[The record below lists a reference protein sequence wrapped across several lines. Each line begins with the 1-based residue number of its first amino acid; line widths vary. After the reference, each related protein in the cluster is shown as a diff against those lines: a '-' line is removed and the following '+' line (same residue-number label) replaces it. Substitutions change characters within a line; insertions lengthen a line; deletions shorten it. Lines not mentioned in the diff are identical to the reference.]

1 MGLVIM
7 SHNEDKIFED
17 HDEQAHLLTG
27 LDFIVNNKQMFG
39 KYLDGIE
46 HHHPLIAAVNKG
58 VKNLEE
64 LEKNYTETFDPEH
77 TRLEKLR

>member
-1 MGLVIM
+1 
-7 SHNEDKIFED
+7 
-17 HDEQAHLLTG
+17 
-27 LDFIVNNKQMFG
+27 MFG